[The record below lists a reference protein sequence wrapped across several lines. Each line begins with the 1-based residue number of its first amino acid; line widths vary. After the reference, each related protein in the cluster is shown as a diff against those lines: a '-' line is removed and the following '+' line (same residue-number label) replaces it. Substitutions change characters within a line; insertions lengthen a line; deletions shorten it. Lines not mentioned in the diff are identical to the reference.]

1 LTRLTEHI
9 SPLKEGEKI
18 KMKLNIKSKKNQEL
32 EDQQQ
37 QQDFMSDSGFSS
49 FKPVPVMGLKPPPSA
64 PASAVQN
71 TVFNGMS
78 PSVPTATATSTATNN
93 NDDEWGDFE
102 SG

>member
-1 LTRLTEHI
+1 LTEHI

-32 EDQQQ
+32 EEQQQ
-37 QQDFMSDSGFSS
+37 QQEFMSDSGFSS
-49 FKPVPVMGLKPPPSA
+49 FKPVPVIGLKPPPSA

-78 PSVPTATATSTATNN
+78 PSVPTAATTTSTN